1 MKVLAFNGSPRKEG
15 NTFYAL
21 QTVAKELEADGIEV
35 EVVHVGGKTISG
47 CMACGACSRNKNERC
62 IIENDDVNT
71 WIQKMKEADGI
82 LIGSPVHFSGISGAM
97 KCFLDR
103 AFYVASS
110 DILRHKVAAAVVA
123 VRRSG
128 GVTTFDQLN
137 HYLHYAQ
144 MLVPSSNY
152 WNVIHGAKPYEAAE
166 DAEGVQ
172 IMQNLGKNMAWM
184 LRMVEVTKDTVVE
197 PVSDKKIYTNFV
209 R

>member
-21 QTVAKELEADGIEV
+21 QTVAKELETDGIEV
-35 EVVHVGGKTISG
+35 EIVHVGGKTISG

-152 WNVIHGAKPYEAAE
+152 WNVIHGAKSYEAAE

-184 LRMVEVTKDTVVE
+184 LRMVEATKDTVVE